1 MYCKTCRQPLP
12 HDARRCPNCG
22 APVENTV
29 PQSGARDFTADY
41 DPRDIQEN
49 RGWGILSYFG
59 FLVLI
64 PIFAASQLVFCAF
77 SRKPG
82 ACAVSFLRVLFG
94 ADAHHHEH
102 LKPRARLY
110 TVCAGHDLRRTAIYR
125 HHLLCADDPRHRKRR
140 FRQSKGVAVHR
151 PYSPFKITVHSKI
164 ALRDFLSQGIL
175 YVNFAK
181 PLRTKSIYAILRKE
195 KFSVR
200 RILIKRQRGG
210 APDLPCRTAFT

>member
-29 PQSGARDFTADY
+29 CKAAHGISPPTTTRATFRRIAAGAFFPTSAFWYSSPFRCA
-41 DPRDIQEN
+41 
-49 RGWGILSYFG
+49 
-59 FLVLI
+59 
-64 PIFAASQLVFCAF
+64 QLVFCAF
-77 SRKPG
+77 PRKPG

-110 TVCAGHDLRRTAIYR
+110 TVCAGHDLRRAAIYR

-140 FRQSKGVAVHR
+140 FRQSKGAAVHR
-151 PYSPFKITVHSKI
+151 PYSPFEITVHSKI

-175 YVNFAK
+175 YANFAK

>member
-29 PQSGARDFTADY
+29 LQSGARDFTADY

-49 RGWGILSYFG
+49 RGWGILSYLGFFG
-59 FLVLI
+59 THPHFRC
-64 PIFAASQLVFCAF
+64 AQLVFCAF
-77 SRKPG
+77 PRKPG

-102 LKPRARLY
+102 LKPHARLY
-110 TVCAGHDLRRTAIYR
+110 TVCAGHDLRRAAIYR

-140 FRQSKGVAVHR
+140 FRQSKGAAVHR
-151 PYSPFKITVHSKI
+151 PYSPFEITVHSKI
-164 ALRDFLSQGIL
+164 ALRVFLSQGI
-175 YVNFAK
+175 FI
-181 PLRTKSIYAILRKE
+181 REFRKTVAH
-195 KFSVR
+195 KVD
-200 RILIKRQRGG
+200 I
-210 APDLPCRTAFT
+210 CYTA